1 MPDPDPQDPPAN
13 DPPPD
18 QPDRAD
24 KPDENPETEVK
35 RLTSALNAERKA
47 RAVAEREASK
57 LRDAT
62 ATDAEKAVAAAKEAG
77 RAEALKEMA
86 GRLVETEVRAA
97 AAGKLADPAD
107 AVRLLDLAEFL
118 GDDGTI
124 DRDAIT
130 SAIGD
135 LVESKPYLAADSKGG
150 SNGHHKAPQGT
161 RPGAA
166 PEADGD
172 AFLRNM
178 VRGH

>member
-1 MPDPDPQDPPAN
+1 MPDPDPNDPPAN

-18 QPDRAD
+18 QNDDQP
-24 KPDENPETEVK
+24 KPDDNPETEVK

-47 RAVAEREASK
+47 RAVAEREANK
-57 LRDAT
+57 LRDLT
-62 ATDAEKAVAAAKEAG
+62 ATDAEKAVQAAKEEG
-77 RAEALKEMA
+77 RAEAVKEMA

-107 AVRLLDLAEFL
+107 AVRLLDVAEFV

-124 DRDAIT
+124 DRAAID
-130 SAIGD
+130 SAIAE
-135 LVESKPYLAADSKGG
+135 LVESKPYLAAEKAS

-161 RPGAA
+161 RPGAT

-178 VRGH
+178 VRGR